1 MFELNIRFQLAA
13 LIFVAVILFDF
24 LRSKKIPT
32 VANKKFRVVI
42 ICTVINLFCDIT
54 TVYTITHMDTVP
66 DTVNKIAHRALYISI
81 AAVVQ
86 SFYKYICA
94 LDSDKGTENKI
105 VSALCNLPF
114 AAAVASALFLKI
126 YFVCDNEKYAYSQG
140 AAVVAMFFF
149 VGILLLIIISTTVR
163 IRIPAEN
170 KIMILCGVGIWIT
183 VCIIQYFVPNLLLT
197 GLGISVM
204 LLLVYLAFENP
215 GEYTDHQTGCYNRFA
230 FDSVLNEKMH
240 SEKPFVID
248 ELDAVITR
256 FGYAESHRLMK
267 EMADFLTSLSSKN
280 VYVYRDD
287 CFAFFSDNE
296 GTTETVCCAIRKR
309 LGGTW
314 VLQGMPVAVSA
325 HADVL
330 RFPDFAHNCAEVN
343 DILKYA
349 GEHVESGKPVNV
361 IDKKCADGFK
371 HETELVALLK
381 NAVENDGFDV
391 YYQPIYNLEKEKYTS
406 AEALIRLS
414 DTGSFGQ
421 VSPDEFIP
429 VAEKNGL
436 ITDIGNIVL
445 KKVCRFISGNRIN
458 ELGIDYVEVNL
469 SGVQIVNSSLP
480 DDIMA
485 VLNEHN
491 VPSHFLNFE
500 MAETAETSNH
510 MAVNIHRIRSGG
522 SGFSLEDFGKVGSG
536 LSKIT
541 DNGFDIIKL
550 DKSLVQPCLDRE
562 NKKAGI
568 ILESL
573 IGMIRQLGIEIAAE
587 GVETE
592 EMANELISDGVNYLQ
607 GYYYSRP
614 LSEGKFLEFI
624 KQHNMKGT

>member
-1 MFELNIRFQLAA
+1 
-13 LIFVAVILFDF
+13 
-24 LRSKKIPT
+24 
-32 VANKKFRVVI
+32 
-42 ICTVINLFCDIT
+42 
-54 TVYTITHMDTVP
+54 
-66 DTVNKIAHRALYISI
+66 
-81 AAVVQ
+81 
-86 SFYKYICA
+86 
-94 LDSDKGTENKI
+94 
-105 VSALCNLPF
+105 
-114 AAAVASALFLKI
+114 
-126 YFVCDNEKYAYSQG
+126 
-140 AAVVAMFFF
+140 
-149 VGILLLIIISTTVR
+149 
-163 IRIPAEN
+163 
-170 KIMILCGVGIWIT
+170 MILCGVGIWIT

-240 SEKPFVID
+240 SEKPFDIISVVID
-248 ELDAVITR
+248 ELDAVIAR

-267 EMADFLTSLSSKN
+267 EMADFLTSLSGKN

-296 GTTETVCCAIRKR
+296 GTTETVCCAIQKR

-314 VLQGMPVAVSA
+314 VLQGMPVAVRA

-349 GEHVESGKPVNV
+349 GEHVESGKLVNV

-371 HETELVALLK
+371 HETVLVALLK
-381 NAVENDGFDV
+381 NAIENDGFDV

-406 AEALIRLS
+406 AEALIRLN

-458 ELGIDYVEVNL
+458 ELGIKFVEINL
-469 SGVQIVNSSLP
+469 SGVQIVNSALP
-480 DDIMA
+480 DDILTA
-485 VLNEHN
+485 LSEHN
-491 VPSHFLNFE
+491 VPAHFLNFE
-500 MAETAETSNH
+500 MAETVEPSEH
-510 MAVNIHRIRSGG
+510 MTVNIHRIRSGG
-522 SGFSLEDFGKVGSG
+522 SGFSLEDFGKMGLG

-541 DNGFDIIKL
+541 DNGFDVVKL
-550 DKSLVQPCLDRE
+550 DKSLVQPCLERE

-573 IGMIRQLGIEIAAE
+573 IGMIRQIGIGVAAE

-592 EMANELISDGVNYLQ
+592 EMANELIADGVNYLQ

>member
-163 IRIPAEN
+163 IRI
-170 KIMILCGVGIWIT
+170 LCGVGIWIT

-240 SEKPFVID
+240 SEKPFDIISVVID

-429 VAEKNGL
+429 VAEKNGF

-592 EMANELISDGVNYLQ
+592 EMANELIADGVNYLQ

>member
-183 VCIIQYFVPNLLLT
+183 VCIIQYFVPNLLL
-197 GLGISVM
+197 
-204 LLLVYLAFENP
+204 VYLAFENP

-240 SEKPFVID
+240 SEKPFDIISVVID